1 MPTEINCD
9 CGKSYMVPDG
19 REGKSF
25 KCKDCGVTLTIPRK
39 RTAREPQENRKRTAR
54 ERARRNPTAFTIGHT
69 SSTLQESSL
78 LA

>member
-54 ERARRNPTAFTIGHT
+54 ERQENRGRTAREQ
-69 SSTLQESSL
+69 SSSVYITGPISSS
-78 LA
+78 

>member
-39 RTAREPQENRKRTAR
+39 RTAREPQENGRRTAGEPQENSR
-54 ERARRNPTAFTIGHT
+54 VPFT
-69 SSTLQESSL
+69 
-78 LA
+78 